1 MKKVRNDVVVVIYF
15 GIFFTARYSQ
25 KLEPEG
31 IYFQQYPG
39 FPPDIYMEAARDTLK
54 FDFNLLFQLC
64 FIFISPFLWLSHT
77 DNNFG
82 ASLLFSLFSS
92 IDMDT
97 VMEGITKENK
107 EKSRDFFF
115 PLL

>member
-1 MKKVRNDVVVVIYF
+1 MKKVRNVVVVVIYF
-15 GIFFTARYSQ
+15 GIFFTARYPQ

-31 IYFQQYPG
+31 IFYFQQYPG
-39 FPPDIYMEAARDTLK
+39 FPPPRHIYIYGSRTGYFEI
-54 FDFNLLFQLC
+54 LLQSFVST
-64 FIFISPFLWLSHT
+64 FRRLSHT

-97 VMEGITKENK
+97 VMEGLTKENK